1 MAQDDRTRYHRVP
14 PSGPWRLAGGLAIM
28 RETTADGTI
37 ALNTAQEDSDLYL
50 RRIPWWYWAV
60 FFGVMATAIYLL
72 GPVLTPFLISFGLAY
87 LLHPFVD
94 RLEQWRV
101 SRTFGVSL
109 VFALSVLVLALAI
122 LLLIPSLQVQISRL
136 ETLLPKANIW
146 LQQDV
151 LPWISARIGMDV
163 TRLDAGRVTQ
173 LLQENFPQAGS
184 VATNVVSYVTSSGMK
199 LAATLANLFLVPIVT
214 FYMMRDWHEMLESV
228 GNLVPRP
235 LLPACTDLA
244 HEADE
249 VLAAFLRG
257 QLLVMIALG
266 SIYAIGFWIAGVEFA
281 MLIGIFAGLVSF
293 VPYLGVAMALLS
305 AMITAAITGAE
316 PLVYAYILVVVGI
329 GQALE
334 GSVITPLLV
343 GDRIGLHPV
352 IVIFL
357 VLAGGQLFGFV
368 GVLVA
373 LPVGAVLSVFF
384 RHLQEFYKRSD
395 LYGKSSPHSNAPD

>member
-1 MAQDDRTRYHRVP
+1 
-14 PSGPWRLAGGLAIM
+14 M

-109 VFALSVLVLALAI
+109 VFALSILVLALAI

-235 LLPACTDLA
+235 LLPAFTDLA

-249 VLAAFLRG
+249 
-257 QLLVMIALG
+257 
-266 SIYAIGFWIAGVEFA
+266 
-281 MLIGIFAGLVSF
+281 
-293 VPYLGVAMALLS
+293 
-305 AMITAAITGAE
+305 
-316 PLVYAYILVVVGI
+316 
-329 GQALE
+329 
-334 GSVITPLLV
+334 
-343 GDRIGLHPV
+343 
-352 IVIFL
+352 
-357 VLAGGQLFGFV
+357 
-368 GVLVA
+368 
-373 LPVGAVLSVFF
+373 
-384 RHLQEFYKRSD
+384 
-395 LYGKSSPHSNAPD
+395 